1 MRCPYC
7 NAEKD
12 HLKVIDSRTCEGG
25 RAVRRRRQ
33 CLKCDKRFTTYERVE
48 EAVKLTVVKQD
59 GRRVPWDRNKII
71 SGLERAC
78 FKRPVP
84 QSEMQRIVDEV
95 EEEIYKTH
103 DREVPSSV
111 IGELVTGRLR
121 KVDQVAY
128 VRFAS
133 VYRRFATLEE
143 LIDEARMVLEARQYE
158 LPGQQRLFGD
168 DVLNGASPAPAI
180 SNGTRPAG
188 VGKTR
193 AERSRVSANDE
204 QE

>member
-48 EAVKLTVVKQD
+48 EAAKLMVVKRD
-59 GRRVPWDRNKII
+59 GRRVPWNRGKIY

-84 QSEMQRIVDEV
+84 EEEMQRIVDEV
-95 EEEIYKTH
+95 EEEVYKNH
-103 DREVPSSV
+103 DREVPSIAV
-111 IGELVTGRLR
+111 GELVTDRLR

-143 LIDEARMVLEARQYE
+143 LIEEAMVVLAVRRYE
-158 LPGQQRLFGD
+158 VPGQQRLFGEEALTKSVIRTSSD
-168 DVLNGASPAPAI
+168 NAGEVSSVLKNRATRKPAPAVI
-180 SNGTRPAG
+180 
-188 VGKTR
+188 
-193 AERSRVSANDE
+193 E
-204 QE
+204 QT